1 MARAYLTGDF
11 PLFTRFFLKIR
22 TKERGIQPFV
32 LWPHQEQMWR
42 DRADLIASNRPL
54 WRFYLKYRQGG
65 FSRYFLAEDLFFA
78 LTHPNTNVL
87 IVAHKKKLPT
97 QFLKD
102 IKGFIAS
109 MPAWCRPELA
119 EDTAT
124 SIQFTDEFGGSRI
137 TIASAN
143 TAMEGGGLEVGETYQ
158 RIHVSEASDPVFKK
172 DPLNEMFQ
180 TAPPN
185 SEVIVESTAKG
196 IGNWHNET
204 YWAATEGESKFAAY
218 FVPWTVHDEYRA
230 PVPLDFR
237 PDDEELELMQEYG
250 LVPEQVVWRRDKIKY
265 EMRDARK
272 FKEQY
277 PITDTEAFLFTGNS
291 YFSQP
296 DLAHFLEDTAF
307 CKDWPSKLGTLTQKD
322 KQWYLNE
329 HAAGQLTVFAPPVP
343 GRTYVIGADVA
354 DGLEGGDYSVGSV
367 WCGHN
372 TEQVAEW
379 HGHVSPYDFATVLAD
394 LGYWYNNALLA
405 VEDNNMGSTTIT
417 RLYRDIFYPNLYF
430 RERTSTVEDSSSFKR
445 AGWHTSAP
453 NKREIV
459 AAMAHQIANW
469 ELTGFTPHGEEFVN
483 ECRTFAAHTDKVGMA
498 RYAAQTG
505 RRDDR
510 VMGACIAL
518 RAMNSWQYSTDP
530 PNDQADS
537 TLVQERERRW
547 AIAEMEHDGISDDG
561 WLISG

>member
-1 MARAYLTGDF
+1 MLDQAFLTQDF
-11 PLFTRFFLKIR
+11 PLFTRSFLKIR

-32 LWPHQEQMWR
+32 LWPHQEQMWW
-42 DRADLIASNRPL
+42 DRADLITQGRPL

-109 MPAWCRPELA
+109 MPVWCRPELT

-204 YWAATEGESKFAAY
+204 YWAAVKDESKFTAY
-218 FVPWTVHDEYRA
+218 FVPWTVHEEYTL
-230 PVPLDFR
+230 PVPMDFR
-237 PDDEELELMQEYG
+237 PDEEELALMKDYG
-250 LVPEQVVWRRDKIKY
+250 LTAEQVVWRDDKIKK

-291 YFSQP
+291 FFSQP
-296 DLAHFLEDTAF
+296 DLAHFLEDPYF
-307 CKDWPSKLGTLTQKD
+307 CKDFPAIRGTLTKD
-322 KQWYLNE
+322 GDGKWLLNK
-329 HAAGQLTVFAPPVP
+329 HAAGQLTVFAPPAK
-343 GRTYVIGADVA
+343 GKTYVIGADVA
-354 DGLEGGDYSVGSV
+354 DGLEGGDYSVASV
-367 WCGHN
+367 WCGQN
-372 TEQVAEW
+372 MEQVAEF
-379 HGHVSPYDFATVLAD
+379 HGHISPYDFATELD
-394 LGYWYNNALLA
+394 HLGQWYNNALLA

-417 RLYRDIFYPNLYF
+417 RLYRDVFYPNLYF
-430 RERTSTVEDSSSFKR
+430 RERTSTVEDSSTFKR

-459 AAMAHQIANW
+459 AAMAHQVENW
-469 ELTGFTPHGEEFVN
+469 EKTGFTPHGKEFVD

-498 RYAAQTG
+498 RYAAQSG
-505 RRDDR
+505 CQDDR
-510 VMGACIAL
+510 VMAACIAL
-518 RAMNSWQYSTDP
+518 RAMASWQYSTDAVVTEP
-530 PNDQADS
+530 TDQWRIEEDEYEPSAD
-537 TLVQERERRW
+537 T
-547 AIAEMEHDGISDDG
+547 G
-561 WLISG
+561 WMISG